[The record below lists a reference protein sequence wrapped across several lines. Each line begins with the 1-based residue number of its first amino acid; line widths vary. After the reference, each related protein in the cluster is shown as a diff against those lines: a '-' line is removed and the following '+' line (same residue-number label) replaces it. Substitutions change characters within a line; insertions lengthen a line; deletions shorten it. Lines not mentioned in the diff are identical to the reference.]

1 MIRVTIVGAEGVIK
15 HLGEVPPRV
24 LGLVR
29 QAVRAET
36 YNVERTAKQK
46 VSGAVLKTRSGTL
59 RRKINSQFEDSGAG
73 ITGSVGLALVYAA
86 IHEYGGTTRA
96 HVIRARNK
104 KALAFQIGGVGL
116 VRKSVQHPGSKMPE
130 RSFLR
135 SSLRENA
142 ARIRAAIDAAV
153 ARGIKG

>member
-1 MIRVTIVGAEGVIK
+1 MIRVQIVGAEAVIK

-29 QAVRAET
+29 QAVMAET

-46 VSGAVLKTRSGTL
+46 VSGPVLKTKTGTL
-59 RRKINSQFEDSGAG
+59 RRKINSQFTESGDS
-73 ITGSVGLALVYAA
+73 IVGSVGLALVYGA
-86 IHEYGGTTRA
+86 IHEYGGVTRA
-96 HVIRARNK
+96 HVIQARNK
-104 KALAFQIGGVGL
+104 KALAFQMGGVGL

-135 SSLRENA
+135 SSLRENE
-142 ARIRAAIDAAV
+142 ARIKAAIAAAV
-153 ARGIKG
+153 SRGVKG